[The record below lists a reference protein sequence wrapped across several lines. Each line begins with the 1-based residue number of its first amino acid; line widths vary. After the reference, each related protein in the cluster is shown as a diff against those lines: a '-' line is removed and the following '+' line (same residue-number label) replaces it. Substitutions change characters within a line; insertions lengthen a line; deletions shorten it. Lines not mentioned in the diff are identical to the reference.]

1 MDTVQKT
8 LTSND
13 GTMIAYEQ
21 SGTGPVVILV
31 ASSLADRAI
40 LAEFF
45 EAEDKADDETSSPPG
60 REESAT

>member
-1 MDTVQKT
+1 
-8 LTSND
+8 
-13 GTMIAYEQ
+13 MIAYEQ
-21 SGTGPVVILV
+21 SGTGPVVILI

-45 EAEDKADDETSSPPG
+45 EAEDKAGDETSSPPG